1 MFNTNKIKKNDK
13 IIKEGMEIYKY
24 EYDNKKL
31 YIQTNNLNIYK
42 IIDDIIILNID
53 NETLNMFNSLD
64 IYGNQRSNKDKYITI
79 INKLENTNYLRIKI
93 NEKTLFYFKGDNKK
107 CYYYNEIKDIIKEK
121 QDIKMIIEIMGL
133 IKSENIVYTNI
144 IVRQI
149 LLTQENININD
160 RLDNYAFIETDEDKK
175 EKSDSILSDIEIKSD
190 SIYNSEYF

>member
-1 MFNTNKIKKNDK
+1 
-13 IIKEGMEIYKY
+13 
-24 EYDNKKL
+24 
-31 YIQTNNLNIYK
+31 
-42 IIDDIIILNID
+42 
-53 NETLNMFNSLD
+53 
-64 IYGNQRSNKDKYITI
+64 
-79 INKLENTNYLRIKI
+79 
-93 NEKTLFYFKGDNKK
+93 
-107 CYYYNEIKDIIKEK
+107 
-121 QDIKMIIEIMGL
+121 MGL

>member
-1 MFNTNKIKKNDK
+1 
-13 IIKEGMEIYKY
+13 
-24 EYDNKKL
+24 
-31 YIQTNNLNIYK
+31 
-42 IIDDIIILNID
+42 
-53 NETLNMFNSLD
+53 
-64 IYGNQRSNKDKYITI
+64 
-79 INKLENTNYLRIKI
+79 
-93 NEKTLFYFKGDNKK
+93 
-107 CYYYNEIKDIIKEK
+107 
-121 QDIKMIIEIMGL
+121 MIIEIMGL